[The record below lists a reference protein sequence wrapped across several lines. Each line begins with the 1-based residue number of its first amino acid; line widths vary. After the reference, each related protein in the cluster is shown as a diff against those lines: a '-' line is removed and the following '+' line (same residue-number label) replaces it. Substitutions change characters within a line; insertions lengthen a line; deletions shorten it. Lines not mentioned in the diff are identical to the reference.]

1 MRYTFAHIIDMKYK
15 WLILL
20 LVFVII
26 GSMVGVIRSRFAQ
39 NNDTTNRQSIAIA
52 GKNRTY
58 LLDTAQNPDYLV
70 IALHGSKSTGKR
82 LKETLRL
89 ENNIENTSFALAYPD
104 GIDSEWRDIRS
115 QNTDVDDTA
124 FITEI
129 TQKLQSN
136 YKISPQKTIIL
147 GVSNGG
153 FMAQTIVCEKP
164 QLFYSLISIV
174 ASVLL
179 ETAASCKSLPQN
191 VQYHLARNDSII
203 PYRGGMLDTPNGG
216 TVLSAQESL
225 EVVGNIKKCAKET
238 QNFHVFSYERCEMGT
253 VKLYGYDREG
263 HISLPL
269 QNDWKQVISEII
281 KS

>member
-20 LVFVII
+20 IVFVII
-26 GSMVGVIRSRFAQ
+26 GSMVWVIRCRLVQ

-58 LLDTAQNPDYLV
+58 LLDTAQNPEYLV
-70 IALHGSKSTGKR
+70 IALHGNKSTGKR

-104 GIDSEWRDIRS
+104 GIDSEWQDIRS
-115 QNTDVDDTA
+115 KNTEVDDTA

-129 TQKLQSN
+129 TQKLQTN
-136 YKISPQKTIIL
+136 YNISPQKTIIL

-174 ASVLL
+174 ASVLV

-191 VQYHLARNDSII
+191 VQYHLARNDSVI

-216 TVLSAQESL
+216 TVLSAKESF
-225 EVVGNIKKCAKET
+225 EVAGNIKKCAKET

-253 VKLYGYDREG
+253 VKLYSYDREG